1 MDRST
6 TSDARHNHLVRF
18 RGTAAGARRSG
29 GATYARGSASI
40 AAAIDRD
47 VSLVVE
53 AGSGRVVPLPA
64 PVANVFVS
72 DPKIAEVRPASAS
85 SLFLFGVAA
94 GRTSVAALDAQ
105 GKTIRLFQVTVRP
118 TNYGAAEAG
127 GSIARAQPGAN
138 VRIEAQPKR
147 LVLHGRVGTP
157 EDAAAA
163 ATTTSAFLAEGQSLD
178 NKLRVSSGIQVGLR
192 VRIAEMSRSVTRA
205 LGVNWTAMGEIGK
218 IAVNFAALNPIAA
231 AVGNPTGILNNTY
244 QSGSTK
250 INNLIDALAGDN
262 LIHVLAEPNLV
273 AMSGETASF
282 LVGGEFPIPVNQ
294 QNGSISVDFKQFG
307 VALAFVPTVMSEDR
321 IRLHVRPEVS
331 ELSTN
336 GAVQVT
342 QVGGASI
349 SIPALT
355 VRRADTTVELGSG
368 QSFAIAGLLQDTT
381 NQTVSALPGMGEI
394 PILGALFRSDS
405 FLRQETE
412 LVIIVTPY
420 IMRPVNDPT
429 ALRLPTDGFRPPN
442 DLERILLLRQ
452 TGIGSAEASER
463 VPGQAGFV
471 VE

>member
-1 MDRST
+1 MRSIII
-6 TSDARHNHLVRF
+6 SL
-18 RGTAAGARRSG
+18 G
-29 GATYARGSASI
+29 I
-40 AAAIDRD
+40 AALLLAPAEAAAPRKPPVAVAASTD
-47 VSLVVE
+47 VGLVVE

-72 DPKIAEVRPASAS
+72 DPKIAEVRPASPS

-94 GRTSVAALDAQ
+94 GHTSVAALDAT

-118 TNYGAAEAG
+118 TSYGASEAAA
-127 GSIARAQPGAN
+127 SIEHAVPGAN
-138 VRIEAQPKR
+138 VKLEAQPKR
-147 LVLHGRVGTP
+147 LVMHGRVATPDDAHVASTTGT
-157 EDAAAA
+157 AY
-163 ATTTSAFLAEGQSLD
+163 LAEGQTLE
-178 NKLRVSSGIQVGLR
+178 NQLRVNSQIQVGLR

-205 LGVNWTAMGEIGK
+205 LGVNWQALGTIGK
-218 IAVNFAALNPIAA
+218 IAVDFSAQNPIAA
-231 AVGNPTGILNNTY
+231 AVGAATGTLSTNYTSGNTNI
-244 QSGSTK
+244 T
-250 INNLIDALAGDN
+250 NLIDALAGDN

-273 AMSGETASF
+273 AMSGEAASF

-294 QNGSISVDFKQFG
+294 QNGSVTVDFKQFG
-307 VALAFVPTVMSEDR
+307 IALSFVPTVLSEER

-331 ELSTN
+331 QLSAN
-336 GAVQVT
+336 GAVQIT
-342 QVGGASI
+342 QVGGQSI

-381 NQTVSALPGMGEI
+381 NDTVSALPGLGEL

-405 FLRQETE
+405 YLRQQTE

-452 TGIGSAEASER
+452 TGIGSASAGER

-471 VE
+471 VQ

>member
-1 MDRST
+1 M
-6 TSDARHNHLVRF
+6 
-18 RGTAAGARRSG
+18 
-29 GATYARGSASI
+29 
-40 AAAIDRD
+40 
-47 VSLVVE
+47 
-53 AGSGRVVPLPA
+53 
-64 PVANVFVS
+64 FVS

-118 TNYGAAEAG
+118 TSFGAAEATDQIAHARCP
-127 GSIARAQPGAN
+127 GSN
-138 VRIEAQPKR
+138 VKIEAQPKH
-147 LVLHGRVGTP
+147 LLLHGRVATP
-157 EDAAAA
+157 ADAQAASTT
-163 ATTTSAFLAEGQSLD
+163 ATAYLGEGQSLE
-178 NKLRVSSGIQVGLR
+178 NRLRVNQQLQVGLR

-205 LGVNWTAMGEIGK
+205 LGVNWSAMGEVGK
-218 IAVNFAALNPIAA
+218 IAVNFASQNPIAS
-231 AVGNPTGILNNTY
+231 AVGSVTGSLTSNY
-244 QSGSTK
+244 HSGSTN

-282 LVGGEFPIPVNQ
+282 LVGGEFPIPVSQ
-294 QNGSISVDFKQFG
+294 QNNTITVDYKQFG
-307 VALAFVPTVMSEDR
+307 VSLSFVPTVLSEDR

-331 ELSTN
+331 ELSAT
-336 GAVQVT
+336 GAVSVT
-342 QVGGASI
+342 QLGGASI

-381 NQTVSALPGMGEI
+381 NDTVSALPGLGEL

-429 ALRLPTDGFRPPN
+429 ALRLPTDGFRTPN

-452 TGIGSAEASER
+452 TGIGSAEAGER

>member
-1 MDRST
+1 MRAIIIS
-6 TSDARHNHLVRF
+6 L
-18 RGTAAGARRSG
+18 GLAALLLAP
-29 GATYARGSASI
+29 AE
-40 AAAIDRD
+40 AAAPRTPAAVPSNE

-72 DPKIAEVRPASAS
+72 DPKIAEVRPASPT
-85 SLFLFGVAA
+85 SLFLFGVTA
-94 GRTSVAALDAQ
+94 GHTSVAALGPNGA
-105 GKTIRLFQVTVRP
+105 TIRMFDVTVRP
-118 TNYGAAEAG
+118 SNYGASEAG
-127 GSIARAQPGAN
+127 ASIARAAPTAN

-157 EDAAAA
+157 EEAQGA
-163 ATTTSAFLAEGQSLD
+163 ATTATAFLAEGQTLE
-178 NKLRVSSGIQVGLR
+178 NRLHVNSGIQVGLR

-205 LGVNWTAMGEIGK
+205 LGVNWTAMGNVGQ
-218 IAVNFAALNPIAA
+218 IAVNFAAQNPIAA
-231 AVGNPTGILNNTY
+231 AVGAATGTLSSTY
-244 QSGSTK
+244 NSGSTH

-294 QNGSISVDFKQFG
+294 QNGTVTVDFKQFG
-307 VALAFVPTVMSEDR
+307 VALSFVPTVMSEDR

-331 ELSTN
+331 QLSTN

-342 QVGGASI
+342 QIGGASI

-381 NQTVSALPGMGEI
+381 NDTVSALPGLGEL

-405 FLRQETE
+405 YLRQETE

-442 DLERILLLRQ
+442 DLERLLLLRQ
-452 TGIGSAEASER
+452 TGIGSASAGEH

>member
-1 MDRST
+1 MRAIIIS
-6 TSDARHNHLVRF
+6 L
-18 RGTAAGARRSG
+18 G
-29 GATYARGSASI
+29 I
-40 AAAIDRD
+40 AALLLAPAEAAAPRRLAPQPLA
-47 VSLVVE
+47 VPASGEVGLVVE

-72 DPKIAEVRPASAS
+72 DPKIAEVRPASPT

-94 GRTSVAALDAQ
+94 GHTSVAALDGA

-118 TNYGAAEAG
+118 TSYGASEAAA
-127 GSIARAQPGAN
+127 SIDRTAPGAN

-147 LVLHGRVGTP
+147 LVLQGHVATP
-157 EDAAAA
+157 ADAQAAS
-163 ATTTSAFLAEGQSLD
+163 TTTSAFLGDGQTVD
-178 NKLRVSSGIQVGLR
+178 NRLRVNSQIQVGLR

-205 LGVNWTAMGEIGK
+205 LGVNWQAMGQIGK
-218 IAVNFAALNPIAA
+218 IATTFSALNPIAA
-231 AVGNPTGILNNTY
+231 AVGSPTGLLNTTY
-244 QSGSTK
+244 ANGNIN

-273 AMSGETASF
+273 AMSGEAASF
-282 LVGGEFPIPVNQ
+282 LVGGEFPIPVSQ
-294 QNGSISVDFKQFG
+294 QNNTITVDYKQFG
-307 VALAFVPTVMSEDR
+307 VSLSFVPTVMSEDR

-336 GAVQVT
+336 GAVSVT
-342 QVGGASI
+342 QLGGASI

-381 NQTVSALPGMGEI
+381 NDTVSALPGLGEL

-429 ALRLPTDGFRPPN
+429 ALRLSTDGFRVPN
-442 DLERILLLRQ
+442 DLERLLLLRQ
-452 TGIGSAEASER
+452 TGIGSATAGEH

-471 VE
+471 VQ

>member
-1 MDRST
+1 MRAIIISF
-6 TSDARHNHLVRF
+6 AF
-18 RGTAAGARRSG
+18 AALLLAP
-29 GATYARGSASI
+29 AE
-40 AAAIDRD
+40 AAAPRTPPATPASATPSTE

-72 DPKIAEVRPASAS
+72 DPKIAEVRPASAT
-85 SLFLFGVAA
+85 SLFLFGVTA
-94 GRTSVAALDAQ
+94 GRTSVAALDAS
-105 GKTIRLFQVTVRP
+105 GKTIRLFEVTVRP
-118 TNYGAAEAG
+118 TNYGASEAG
-127 GSIARAQPGAN
+127 ASIAHALPGAN
-138 VRIEAQPKR
+138 VRLEAQPKR
-147 LVLHGRVGTP
+147 LVLHGRVATP
-157 EDAAAA
+157 EDASAAA
-163 ATTTSAFLAEGQSLD
+163 STATAFLGEGQSLD
-178 NKLRVSSGIQVGLR
+178 NRLRVNSGVQVGLR

-205 LGVNWTAMGEIGK
+205 LGVNWTAMGQVGK
-218 IAVNFAALNPIAA
+218 IAVNFAAQNPIAA
-231 AVGNPTGILNNTY
+231 AAGAVTGTLGSSYSGNPN
-244 QSGSTK
+244 

-282 LVGGEFPIPVNQ
+282 LVGGEFPIPVSQ
-294 QNGSISVDFKQFG
+294 QNGAVSVDFKQFG

-342 QVGGASI
+342 QIGGASI

-381 NQTVSALPGMGEI
+381 NQTISALPWLGEV

-405 FLRQETE
+405 YLRQETE

-429 ALRLPTDGFRPPN
+429 ALRLPTDGFRPPT
-442 DLERILLLRQ
+442 DLERLLLLRE
-452 TGIGSAEASER
+452 TGRGSAEAGAH